1 MTIEQLER
9 EIIAIKQR
17 NKRVELEKAWE
28 KSLTRRTILMFST
41 YIAIGLYLTVIQ
53 VQRPWI
59 NAIVPTVGFF
69 LSTLTLPFFK
79 NVWEKYLYKS

>member
-17 NKRVELEKAWE
+17 NNRVEIEKAWE